1 MPSAGN
7 PSVSLVKTRGPNG
20 DQEISLHDLLTEYY
34 SNTPGSIPQRQDQ
47 NWTGSITVSQLALI
61 FNVSGT
67 LSAAND
73 VAPWIVL
80 PFAFTL
86 FSRSRMGI
94 KTLPT
99 VTNSVSV
106 DIKRSTDN
114 GATFSTILTANP
126 AFAPGAANSKIF
138 PFADFGNTNLN
149 AGDVLRLDIL
159 TVGDT
164 VPGADLTIWL
174 CGFIPTS

>member
-1 MPSAGN
+1 MPA
-7 PSVSLVKTRGPNG
+7 PVLRATFP
-20 DQEISLHDLLTEYY
+20 
-34 SNTPGSIPQRQDQ
+34 PGSTPVDCTISDIMDAHYGSSPGNVPQRQDQ
-47 NWTGSITVSQLALI
+47 GWTGSITVSQLAII

-99 VTNSVSV
+99 VTNSVM
-106 DIKRSTDN
+106 RCYHQ
-114 GATFSTILTANP
+114 
-126 AFAPGAANSKIF
+126 KI
-138 PFADFGNTNLN
+138 
-149 AGDVLRLDIL
+149 
-159 TVGDT
+159 
-164 VPGADLTIWL
+164 
-174 CGFIPTS
+174 